1 VILRRPLH
9 VSEKCSGR
17 RREPLVLRS
26 SKLLANF
33 DGTGAQRTK
42 AYVDQF
48 TQDHHHRKQHRQ
60 NLPMTHADQQKRQ
73 LFSTRV
79 DAPANP
85 YA

>member
-48 TQDHHHRKQHRQ
+48 TQDH
-60 NLPMTHADQQKRQ
+60 PDADLLVAGADAQ
-73 LFSTRV
+73 LAVAAFAGALL
-79 DAPANP
+79 D
-85 YA
+85 